1 MLGLSTAFFI
11 VVCIQR
17 HDCFMVR
24 SYDRNGRAASAC
36 TSDYCSRTLPISMSS
51 KDSQVEDDGYSVHKS
66 GSFFKLL
73 SKMNPL
79 NNPEPGTLILVRH
92 GQTTLNYNKTF
103 TGWIDVDLSENGKRE
118 VEHAARLLLERGYTV
133 DVTYTSRLKRAIRS
147 SWIILKELGETDR
160 CKYLSWR
167 HDSMMSYVVFRW
179 VSGIRRAYCRLYSLL
194 MIMTLM
200 NCRSNL
206 PTSIQELPT
215 ERTHV
220 RRLRRQKQ
228 SADLH

>member
-1 MLGLSTAFFI
+1 MLGLFTAFFI

-24 SYDRNGRAASAC
+24 SYDRSGRAASAC
-36 TSDYCSRTLPISMSS
+36 KSDYCSRTVSISMSS

-66 GSFFKLL
+66 GSFFKFL

-147 SWIILKELGETDR
+147 SWIILKELGETD
-160 CKYLSWR
+160 
-167 HDSMMSYVVFRW
+167 
-179 VSGIRRAYCRLYSLL
+179 I
-194 MIMTLM
+194 
-200 NCRSNL
+200 
-206 PTSIQELPT
+206 
-215 ERTHV
+215 
-220 RRLRRQKQ
+220 
-228 SADLH
+228 